1 MNPAGTQL
9 SSLEDDSA
17 KPLARV
23 IDPDEGLATATG
35 DGPDASSANS
45 GPAGQPLEATAPV
58 AIAVAQPGVT
68 GELKLVPGPA
78 ALAVGSLNLPV
89 VELEE
94 PDLELSMVVRLSV
107 KRAFDVLLS
116 LTALLLLSPVL
127 IAIATLIKLSDGGPI
142 FFVQRRVGL
151 RGQTFRML
159 KFRSMVVQAE
169 RLRPKLQICN
179 ESNGPVFKMR
189 LDPRVTAIGRFIRRY
204 SLDELPQLLNILCG
218 DMSVVGPRPSLPS
231 EVLSYQ
237 DWQFR
242 RFVVRPGLTCLW
254 QARPD
259 RYEVSFDEWMQL
271 DLRYVDEWSLRLDF
285 NLILRTFAIVFAGT
299 GT

>member
-1 MNPAGTQL
+1 
-9 SSLEDDSA
+9 
-17 KPLARV
+17 
-23 IDPDEGLATATG
+23 
-35 DGPDASSANS
+35 
-45 GPAGQPLEATAPV
+45 
-58 AIAVAQPGVT
+58 
-68 GELKLVPGPA
+68 
-78 ALAVGSLNLPV
+78 
-89 VELEE
+89 
-94 PDLELSMVVRLSV
+94 
-107 KRAFDVLLS
+107 
-116 LTALLLLSPVL
+116 
-127 IAIATLIKLSDGGPI
+127 
-142 FFVQRRVGL
+142 
-151 RGQTFRML
+151 ML

-189 LDPRVTAIGRFIRRY
+189 LDPRVTATGRFIRRY
-204 SLDELPQLLNILCG
+204 SLDELPQLLNILRG

-242 RFVVRPGLTCLW
+242 RFAVRPGLTCLW

-271 DLRYVDEWSLRLDF
+271 DLKYVDEWSLRLDF